1 MKKGFAIIACAFA
14 SLAAFAG
21 MDNLRIMFSTPGT
34 DTYADGTSV
43 KAGERYALVWKANA
57 DDAFAISADGTT
69 SGGRIVLVYETRA
82 DGRCT
87 PVLFQADD
95 GWMAANG
102 YSGGTW
108 AVYLLDTRLAK
119 GGYAPL
125 GADGLPT
132 VVNASGLAADALLR
146 QSSATDL
153 TGGLSSVE
161 PTAIPQGVTAPVVE
175 SIEVKGAFVEITV
188 GNTSPS
194 LVYTL
199 ASGAEPGSLAADGD
213 ATAENGDVAASITI
227 VAPKKDGGAF
237 FKVIRKE

>member
-87 PVLFQADD
+87 PVLFQVDD

-175 SIEVKGAFVEITV
+175 SIEVKGGEAISLFSGDCDFDVTTGEFTLNPLYLETLPANTYVTLNLTFDDEAATV
-188 GNTSPS
+188 
-194 LVYTL
+194 V
-199 ASGAEPGSLAADGD
+199 
-213 ATAENGDVAASITI
+213 SITI
-227 VAPKKDGGAF
+227 AVNA
-237 FKVIRKE
+237 

>member
-1 MKKGFAIIACAFA
+1 MKKTFAMIACAFA
-14 SLAAFAG
+14 SAAAFAG

-34 DTYADGTSV
+34 DTYADGTEV
-43 KAGERYALVWKANA
+43 KAGERYALVWKADA
-57 DDAFAISADGTT
+57 DDVFSISADGTT

-95 GWMAANG
+95 GWMAKNG
-102 YSGGTW
+102 YGGGTW

-146 QSSATDL
+146 QSSATA
-153 TGGLSSVE
+153 
-161 PTAIPQGVTAPVVE
+161 TAVASGEATKVPDGVTAPVVE
-175 SIEVKGAFVEITV
+175 SIEIKGAFVEITV

-194 LVYTL
+194 LIYTL
-199 ASGAEPGSLAADGD
+199 ASGAAPDSLSADGS
-213 ATAENGDVAASITI
+213 ASAENGDVAASITI
-227 VAPKKDGGAF
+227 VAPKKEGGAF